1 MVNFLNQPFAGMKH
15 LVVFVCL
22 LVLFTSCLSDDDSAI
37 PSNFNFQSLGV
48 IDADFLDMGSG
59 MIGST
64 SENLLYTAHR
74 SQRDGGIEKLT
85 RFNLSDN
92 TVTDRTYPIIDFVT
106 KRIHESGDQLI
117 VVGGSFINTYSKDI
131 FEEPVTVRH
140 GARLTRFG
148 SFTYEDDLY
157 IFGGDLNGEDSDK
170 IKKWNPVD
178 TTFQVVGTLPEPRFW
193 TNGQVVND
201 HLYIFGGMQV
211 FQGNDFA
218 EDEIYKVDLQ
228 DFSIESFRLPE
239 DYNQVFT
246 ATIGTNIFVAGQVWK
261 GEDIATRVGVFN
273 TLDNSFR
280 EVTFN
285 LNDVDISSIYGLASV
300 GNRLYAIHGD
310 SEEGNFKL
318 MELIL

>member
-1 MVNFLNQPFAGMKH
+1 MKH
-15 LVVFVCL
+15 LTVFVCL
-22 LVLFTSCLSDDDSAI
+22 LVLLTSCLSDDDPAI
-37 PSNFNFQSLGV
+37 PSHFNFQSLGV

-64 SENLLYTAHR
+64 AENLLYVAHR
-74 SQRDGGIEKLT
+74 SQRDGGVEKLT

-92 TVTDRTYPIIDFVT
+92 TVTDRIYPISDFVT
-106 KRIHESGDQLI
+106 KRIHLFGDQLI
-117 VVGGSFINTYSKDI
+117 VVGGSFINTYSKNI
-131 FEEPVTVRH
+131 SNEPVTIRH
-140 GARLTRFG
+140 GERLTRFG
-148 SFTYEDDLY
+148 SFMYEDELY

-170 IKKWNPVD
+170 IKRWNPVD
-178 TTFQVVGTLPEPRFW
+178 SVFQTVGILPEPRFW
-193 TNGQVVND
+193 TNGEVVND

-218 EDEIYKVDLQ
+218 EDEIYKVDLK
-228 DFSIESFRLPE
+228 DFSIESLRLPE
-239 DYNQVFT
+239 DYNRVFT

-261 GEDIATRVGVFN
+261 DQDIATRLGVFN
-273 TLDNSFR
+273 TLDDSFR

-285 LNDVDISSIYGLASV
+285 LNDVDISSIYALASV

-310 SEEGNFKL
+310 SEDGNFKL